1 MVDDVVTCGLSDA
14 IGDVRERVERSRH
27 DFALVVSAGGVVLG
41 RLPGAVLAGDP
52 AARAEDVMEPGP
64 STVRPDRKLDS
75 LLERLRSKNLTSS
88 PVTDPEGRL
97 LGVVFLEDVEAEL
110 GRR

>member
-14 IGDVRERVERSRH
+14 IGDVRERVERSRP

-41 RLPGAVLAGDP
+41 RMPGAVLAGDP
-52 AARAEDVMEPGP
+52 EARAEDVMEPGP